1 MDTLSKVDTLDS
13 NNKYLKATAPTIL
26 SLNSTTET
34 LTTLLLAN
42 NNSSN
47 NLLLETLPP
56 LLLPLLLRLSLV
68 LSVIQ
73 TLPQRQ
79 SPSPS
84 EANQFPF
91 LLRPH
96 LKPTNPLQFRSR
108 SVEVRKLPRLRK
120 LLLPIPRNLQL
131 PRLELLPSLPLLRL
145 LLPPQRRKPMLN

>member
-1 MDTLSKVDTLDS
+1 VDILNKEDTLGN
-13 NNKYLKATAPTIL
+13 NNKYLKATERMTL

-42 NNSSN
+42 NSNSN

-73 TLPQRQ
+73 TLQRKQ

-84 EANQFPF
+84 EANQFHF